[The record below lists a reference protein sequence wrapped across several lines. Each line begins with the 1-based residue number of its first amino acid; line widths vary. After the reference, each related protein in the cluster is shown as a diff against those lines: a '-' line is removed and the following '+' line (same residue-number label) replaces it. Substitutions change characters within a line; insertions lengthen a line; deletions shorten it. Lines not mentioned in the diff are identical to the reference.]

1 MLSIVDEV
9 ADGVDVVPVVSVS
22 NGSEIEVC
30 FVDEEDND
38 INSGDDWLNG
48 DIDWVVVDVT
58 CSVVSS
64 TTFVDIVT
72 WFVEDIS

>member
-1 MLSIVDEV
+1 MLSIVDGV

-30 FVDEEDND
+30 FVGEEDND
-38 INSGDDWLNG
+38 ISSGDDWLDG
-48 DIDWVVVDVT
+48 DIDGVVVNVT